1 MLYWEVFLKVFILS
15 LLIFVL
21 FNFCSTNK
29 FKSEFDFANK
39 LAKNGLWKEAHFRW
53 TKSLSERKDN
63 AAAHNNIAVALE
75 QMKKYEEAEI
85 EYKKALKLAPDNKFI
100 LSNYNKLKKNL
111 KRKKNEDKKN

>member
-1 MLYWEVFLKVFILS
+1 MKIFIPL

-53 TKSLSERKDN
+53 TKSLSEEKDN
-63 AAAHNNIAVALE
+63 ASVHNNIAVALE

>member
-1 MLYWEVFLKVFILS
+1 MKAFILS

-39 LAKNGLWKEAHFRW
+39 LAKDGLWKEAYSRW
-53 TKSLSERKDN
+53 TKSLSERKDD
-63 AAAHNNIAVALE
+63 AAVHNNIAVALE
-75 QMKKYEEAEI
+75 QMKKYEEAEK
-85 EYKKALKLAPDNKFI
+85 EYKKALELASDNKFI

-111 KRKKNEDKKN
+111 KRKKNEDEKN